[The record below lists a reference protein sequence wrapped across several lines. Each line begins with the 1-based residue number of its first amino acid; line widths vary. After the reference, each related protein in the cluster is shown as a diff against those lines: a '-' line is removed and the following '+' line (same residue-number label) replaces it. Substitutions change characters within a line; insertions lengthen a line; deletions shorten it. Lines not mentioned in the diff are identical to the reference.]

1 MAFDL
6 YFAGI
11 QALELDQYLSSK
23 NCHRLF
29 SFADMSKKR
38 LELYNH
44 CTSNLFIDSGAFGVA
59 HSDKEVTLDEYIDFI
74 NNTPRGTLFAA
85 LDVIPVEKTT
95 SNTILTAQ
103 QSWDNYCYMLE
114 HVKPEYKHKIVPS
127 YHYAEPYEALERMLN
142 GYNGYVPPYIAF
154 GGRVGTP
161 TKHLHPS
168 LDKFFDIIKQVKPDT
183 KVHGF
188 GITVP
193 HILQE
198 YPFTSADSTSWL
210 KTAITGSLF
219 FECTNGATVNIS
231 ERTTKDKSHFI
242 YKDSHTQKSILEEIE
257 KYGYDYEDMT
267 KNFRPRLRF
276 NVDYWLRWQQNY
288 KYEPRVKVKKR
299 TLF

>member
-1 MAFDL
+1 MGFDL

-11 QALELDQYLSSK
+11 QALELDEYLSSK

-29 SFADMSKKR
+29 SYADMSKKR
-38 LELYNH
+38 LTLYEH

-74 NNTPRGTLFAA
+74 NNTPRGTIFAA

-95 SNTILTAQ
+95 ENTRFTAE
-103 QSWDNYCYMLE
+103 QSWKNYCYMIDR
-114 HVKPEYKHKIVPS
+114 VKPEYRDKIVPS
-127 YHYAEPYEALERMLN
+127 YHYAEPYEALERMLE
-142 GYNGYVPPYIAF
+142 GYNGYIPPYIAY

-161 TKHLHPS
+161 TKHLYPS
-168 LDKFFDIIKQVKPDT
+168 LDKFFEIVQKKKPHT

-219 FECTNGATVNIS
+219 LECTNGATVNIS

-242 YKDSHTQKSILEEIE
+242 YKDPHTQQSILEEIE
-257 KYGYDYEDMT
+257 KYGYDYEDMC

-276 NVDYWLRWQQNY
+276 NVDYWLRWQNNY
-288 KYEPRVKVKKR
+288 KYEPRTKLKKKS
-299 TLF
+299 LF